1 MSTLELVMTGMQ
13 LFISFATI
21 CTLLYALSKFLKKP
35 HETLEARIT
44 AVEVEV
50 KDIKDSMKLGNDR
63 FREQEEAN
71 DVLIHCVLALIEFEI
86 QYCLTEQKEPSDEL
100 KKAKDILHNYLA
112 KK

>member
-1 MSTLELVMTGMQ
+1 
-13 LFISFATI
+13 
-21 CTLLYALSKFLKKP
+21 
-35 HETLEARIT
+35 
-44 AVEVEV
+44 
-50 KDIKDSMKLGNDR
+50 MKLGNDR

-86 QYCLTEQKEPSDEL
+86 QYCLTEHKEPSDDL